1 MRRAKPKVTARQ
13 TPSREHVLGSYRHR
27 SGICLLAWAL
37 FRGRKKTACADRRLL
52 SDRENTSCPH
62 APALNEL
69 RWTGRL
75 WNQRV
80 QTWATGQCR
89 YKPFRMND
97 FILMGCQLQPYGVQL
112 QPYGVQLQ
120 PYGVQLQPYVG
131 TTSALWGT
139 TSALWGTTS
148 SLWGY
153 TFSLMGYNC
162 SLMGYNF
169 SLMGYNFS
177 LMGYNFS

>member
-80 QTWATGQCR
+80 QTWATGQYR

-97 FILMGCQLQPYGVQL
+97 FILMGCQLQPYAPPARRDGVWRGTGCL
-112 QPYGVQLQ
+112 IDVEAGLEHDGTYRILTREWSSSN
-120 PYGVQLQPYVG
+120 VG
-131 TTSALWGT
+131 E
-139 TSALWGTTS
+139 
-148 SLWGY
+148 
-153 TFSLMGYNC
+153 FSKVGR
-162 SLMGYNF
+162 SQGAHRGSIRNF
-169 SLMGYNFS
+169 VEQVLRLSTDGR
-177 LMGYNFS
+177 